1 MNKVLISHILMLILT
16 SQLFSFNFSSTPKQL
31 SAHYIAP
38 SQDINL
44 LLCKLESNGFSIL
57 ANTKILD
64 KHTIITITN
73 QELQNTNSYMATLQ
87 INVNPKEI
95 RVQNPSYLAAAYL
108 GKTYRYGQFK
118 HTVNSLENV
127 LGKLN
132 NSQQKVDL
140 SALAHY
146 HFMYGLPKRED
157 TISIQKGSDLINKVS
172 SVQAEKYIAYTL
184 TLPNGSI
191 LVGHKLRKKTNKFLE
206 MIGEEENFQ
215 ILPYEAIIQN
225 DEVTIMSPKYYLALS
240 LPKLS
245 LHQFMQIASVPDTIY
260 RNIKKAYR

>member
-1 MNKVLISHILMLILT
+1 MNKVLITTTLMLILT
-16 SQLFSFNFSSTPKQL
+16 SKLFSFNFSSPPKQL
-31 SAHYIAP
+31 SAYYIAP

-44 LLCKLESNGFSIL
+44 LLCKLQDNGFSIL

-64 KHTIITITN
+64 KHTVITITN
-73 QELQNTNSYMATLQ
+73 QELQDTNSYMATLQ
-87 INVNPKEI
+87 VNVNPKEI

-108 GKTYRYGQFK
+108 GENYRYGQFK
-118 HTVNSLENV
+118 HTVNSLENA
-127 LGKLN
+127 LSKLD
-132 NSQQKVDL
+132 NSFQKADL
-140 SALAHY
+140 STLAQY
-146 HFMYGLPKRED
+146 RFMYGLPKRED
-157 TISIQKGSDLINKVS
+157 TISIQKGSNLISKVS

-184 TLPNGSI
+184 TLPNGSV

-206 MIGEEENFQ
+206 IIGEEENCQ

-225 DEVTIMSPKYYLALS
+225 DEVTMMSPKYYLALS